1 MRSNVFHWALS
12 NLFNWSNLRAF
23 FTGSLAERER
33 RDLIALQ
40 ARVAHAY
47 ERSDFSRPDADL
59 EFVVEVVDEAFRR
72 AERLPCKALREAACE
87 LVYQLLVQEPVIFGT
102 PKVPAFGQASL
113 PTLHDLRKVLT
124 VKERVLG
131 DPAHYVD
138 IWREKIIRLI
148 EGISGYFPPFAF
160 GESQT
165 SPYRVSL
172 IDVCEDPAE
181 AIERAIATM
190 YDDDV
195 VNAGF
200 FYDIRN
206 RFDDNL
212 CYASG
217 MTRQEAG
224 RSARKPVYPTE
235 AKGRTGREILATYL
249 AGTPFAE
256 FLAADIPFEIP
267 TRFRFEH
274 AHLLGGSGH
283 GKTQFLQH
291 LIMGDL
297 GAERPPSL
305 IIVDSQGDMLRKI
318 ERLGIFAPGQPL
330 ADRVLIIDPE
340 DDWAPALNMFDVKTA
355 RLASYSRNIREQ
367 IEAEIIEL
375 YSYIFGSL
383 AAEMTSKQSTAFA
396 YIVRLMLSIPGATI
410 HSLREL
416 MEEDVKSVHESKFR
430 EAIFALD
437 DTARAFFE
445 NQFFNR
451 SAFGQTRQQIA
462 RRLYGVL
469 QVPAFDRMF
478 SASQNKLDMFD
489 AMQRG
494 NIVLVNTSK
503 ALLKSEAS
511 ALFGRYVIAQTL
523 AAAFERVAIPESGR
537 HPAFLLIDEAADYFD
552 ASLETILS
560 QARKFNLGVL
570 FAHQHLEQLTPALRA
585 SVAAN
590 TSIKF
595 AGGVSDRDARNL
607 AADMR
612 TTPEFISAMRKHDH
626 GSEFAC
632 YVRNM
637 TPAAIRLSIPFGS
650 LETAPQMTDEE
661 LQQLI
666 VRNRERISTYQ
677 RPQSASYRTASQP
690 TRNSLPKG
698 DAPAEW

>member
-1 MRSNVFHWALS
+1 MRSNVFYWALS

-23 FTGSLAERER
+23 FVGSLADRER
-33 RDLIALQ
+33 RELIELH
-40 ARVAHAY
+40 ARVDSAY
-47 ERSDFSRPDADL
+47 QASPYSEEYAEIDFIEA
-59 EFVVEVVDEAFRR
+59 VVDEAFQR
-72 AERLPCKALREAACE
+72 AERTPGKALRAAACE
-87 LVYQLLVQEPVIFGT
+87 LVYQLLIQEPVIFGMPDHPT
-102 PKVPAFGQASL
+102 FDHASL
-113 PTLHDLRKVLT
+113 AAIQELRKLLI
-124 VKERVLG
+124 VKERVLS
-131 DPAHYVD
+131 DPPYYVD

-148 EGISGYFPPFAF
+148 QGMSGYFPSFAF
-160 GESQT
+160 GEAQS

-172 IDVCEDPAE
+172 IDVCDNAPE
-181 AIERAIATM
+181 AIERTVATM
-190 YDDDV
+190 YDDDIV
-195 VNAGF
+195 KAGF
-200 FYDIRN
+200 FDAIRN
-206 RFDDNL
+206 RLDDNL

-217 MTRQEAG
+217 LSRQEAVRTG
-224 RSARKPVYPTE
+224 RKLTYPTE
-235 AKGRTGREILATYL
+235 AKGRTGREIAAGYL
-249 AGTPFAE
+249 AGTPFAD
-256 FLAADIPFEIP
+256 FLTTDIPFDIP
-267 TRFRFEH
+267 SRYRFKH

-297 GAERPPSL
+297 GAEHPPSL

-318 ERLGIFAPGQPL
+318 ERLAVFAPGQPL
-330 ADRVLIIDPE
+330 ADRLLIIDPE
-340 DDWAPALNMFDVKTA
+340 DDWAPALNMFDTKTA
-355 RLASYSRNIREQ
+355 RLDAYSRNIREQ

-416 MEEDVKSVHESKFR
+416 MEEDAKSVRESKFR
-430 EAIFALD
+430 DAILALD
-437 DTARAFFE
+437 ATARAFFE

-494 NIVLVNTSK
+494 TIVLVNTSK

-511 ALFGRYVIAQTL
+511 SLFGRYIIAQTL
-523 AAAFERVAIPESGR
+523 AAAFERVAIPESAR

-595 AGGVSDRDARNL
+595 AGDVSDRDARSL

-612 TTPEFISAMRKHDH
+612 TTPEFISAMRKHEQAT
-626 GSEFAC
+626 EFAC
-632 YVRNM
+632 YVRNF
-637 TPAAIRLSIPFGS
+637 TPAAMRLTIPFGT
-650 LETAPQMTDEE
+650 LEGAPQMTDEE
-661 LQQLI
+661 LHHLI

-677 RPQSASYRTASQP
+677 RPQQAAHAARQRQP
-690 TRNSLPKG
+690 DAPPES